1 MVKQVRAARTRQSLV
16 RAAAEVFAADGYALA
31 SLPVIS
37 RRAGVSA
44 GALHFHFA
52 SKDALAAE
60 VESAAADWVRELA
73 GRCREENGARLQLL
87 MRTMSV
93 LLLAVAGDPVVR
105 AGFRLG
111 ADPSRKSGAAMLGLW
126 HRCVR
131 ELVLQAQSAGELA
144 EGVCPDG
151 VTATVVAATV
161 GLEMAAAM
169 AAAAD
174 GTTAGAV
181 EGAVDGVTAGAG
193 SVAGG
198 AGSVVGVVGGAV
210 AGAAGG
216 TVAGAVEGGWL
227 TAGLV
232 EQFWSLVL
240 PGLAASPQRALE
252 WMQPRT

>member
-73 GRCREENGARLQLL
+73 ERCREENGARLQLL
-87 MRTMSV
+87 MRTMSG

-174 GTTAGAV
+174 GV
-181 EGAVDGVTAGAG
+181 VDGVTAGAI
-193 SVAGG
+193 GG
-198 AGSVVGVVGGAV
+198 AMGAAEDGVGG
-210 AGAAGG
+210 GAAGG
-216 TVAGAVEGGWL
+216 AVGGVRAGAGGGAVDGGWL
-227 TAGLV
+227 PAGLV

-240 PGLAASPQRALE
+240 PGLAASPERALE
-252 WMQPRT
+252 WMPPRT